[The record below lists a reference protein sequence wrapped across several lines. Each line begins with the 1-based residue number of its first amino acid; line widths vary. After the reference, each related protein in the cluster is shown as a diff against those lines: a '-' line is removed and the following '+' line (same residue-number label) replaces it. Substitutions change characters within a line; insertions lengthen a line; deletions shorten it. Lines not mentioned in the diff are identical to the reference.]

1 MGTVFDSMNDLLRH
15 LSIPTYD
22 ELKYSKVGNSS
33 MLIPTDKIYK
43 YGEKIFEK
51 GNKNTYN
58 FKPQYYKSSQP
69 GGGVKQLEHYNLKK
83 FFYETADLNYVA
95 GLPSLSQ
102 YGRPKGVSLSFK
114 VRLDNSNIGGS
125 LTYEDLGIDS
135 ENKIK
140 EFLEF
145 VNVEYSEISTV
156 KIGGPMSKYRPPT
169 RSMVSGESS
178 YTKAVYDIISKKMYD
193 KYAKAIMSALAREI
207 VEESTPNGNI
217 AESVDNIV
225 SKLSFIKVNRENIDE
240 STKSASVEF
249 KFSISGN
256 NKIIQQRELD
266 TFPVLF
272 NNKRTDIY
280 YIYRDNT
287 GSRGR
292 FTDVLP
298 YSIAK
303 PINIIEPVLKPVTEP
318 TIEKMV
324 SIPLVTFELLL
335 ERIGEKKLS
344 DKCKAFIKQQD
355 IIERSKKLVPISLRQ
370 LNLLE
375 NAAKKEPEKV
385 LPLIQEIKLNSSNFK
400 TNEINSFKK
409 LNYNNQSDIDS
420 FKKLNIP
427 TNTNINT
434 NDGVYNNEVY
444 NNTIIND
451 FKPLQKDIELKP
463 MSYKMDIVNENE
475 DFILN
480 FKNLRKQRNVLNNRK
495 NKTINKNKNNN
506 SKSKGKTENINK
518 KSIAKKNSTRKNST
532 RKNISKRIRNIM
544 KMTNYTNNDS
554 NMLNI

>member
-1 MGTVFDSMNDLLRH
+1 MDAVFDSMNDLLRY

-51 GNKNTYN
+51 ENKNIYN
-58 FKPQYYKSSQP
+58 FKVHYYKSSQP
-69 GGGVKQLEHYNLKK
+69 GGGVKELEHYNLKK

-114 VRLDNSNIGGS
+114 VRLENSNIGGS

-135 ENKIK
+135 EHKIK
-140 EFLEF
+140 DFLEF
-145 VNVEYSEISTV
+145 VNVEYSEISTI

-169 RSMVSGESS
+169 RSMVFGESS
-178 YTKAVYDIISKKMYD
+178 YTKAVYDIISKKMYN
-193 KYAKAIMSALAREI
+193 KYEKAIMSALAREI
-207 VEESTPNGNI
+207 VEESTPNGHV
-217 AESVDNIV
+217 AESIENIV
-225 SKLSFIKVNRENIDE
+225 SKLAFIKVNRENIDE
-240 STKSASVEF
+240 STKSASIEF

-256 NKIIQQRELD
+256 NNIIQQRELD

-280 YIYRDNT
+280 YISKDNT

-292 FTDVLP
+292 YTDVSP
-298 YSIAK
+298 YSIAGPVGIAK
-303 PINIIEPVLKPVTEP
+303 PVGIIEPVLKPVTEP
-318 TIEKMV
+318 TIDKMV

-335 ERIGEKKLS
+335 ERIGEKELS

-400 TNEINSFKK
+400 TNKINSFKK
-409 LNYNNQSDIDS
+409 LNYNSESNSDINS

-427 TNTNINT
+427 TD
-434 NDGVYNNEVY
+434 DGEY

-451 FKPLQKDIELKP
+451 FKPLKKDIELKP
-463 MSYKMDIVNENE
+463 MNYKMNIVDENE

-480 FKNLRKQRNVLNNRK
+480 FKNLRKQRNVLNNRNGKNSKNSK
-495 NKTINKNKNNN
+495 NKTIKK
-506 SKSKGKTENINK
+506 NK
-518 KSIAKKNSTRKNST
+518 KSIEKKSIEKKNGAKKNST